1 MAISR
6 TLRAAVTALVP
17 LIVLAGCDS
26 AGGDSAGDDLSNLEV
41 AVAVANGL
49 AVNSGGALE
58 AVAGAVDDGT
68 NSQGGGCSVE
78 RTYDETTQTWTRIV
92 ACERG
97 DPDERFYAQFG
108 RTQTFQFFD
117 AAGVPQQSPETA
129 VSLDFAIV
137 DGYGEVRTPW
147 LHHELLDIGADL
159 DIDDLQDELV
169 TVNGTYDR
177 SATDTLLVRRPGGP
191 AAVRRTLIYDLD
203 LALDDVRGPRR
214 NYGHWG
220 RPVSGTITGTIEGT
234 VTFVRRDGSVVSRDF
249 SRTFTIVFGGQPDSD
264 TASLQ
269 IGGETY
275 RANLLTGEVE
285 GVE

>member
-1 MAISR
+1 MVISR

-17 LIVLAGCDS
+17 LFVLAGCDS
-26 AGGDSAGDDLSNLEV
+26 AGGDSAGDDISNLEV
-41 AVAVANGL
+41 AVAVTNGL

-58 AVAGAVDDGT
+58 AVAGSLEDGT
-68 NSQGGGCSVE
+68 TSQGGGCSVE
-78 RTYDETTQTWTRIV
+78 RTYDEPTQTWTRIIE
-92 ACERG
+92 CERG
-97 DPDERFYAQFG
+97 DPDERFFAQFG

-137 DGYGEVRTPW
+137 DGYGEVQTPW

-159 DIDDLQDELV
+159 DIDDLHEELV

-177 SATDTLLVRRPGGP
+177 SATDTIFVRRPGEP

-203 LALDDVRGPRR
+203 LALEDIRGPRR

-220 RPVSGTITGTIEGT
+220 RPVSGTIHGTIEGT
-234 VTFVRRDGSVVSRDF
+234 VTFIRRDGTVVSRDF

-269 IGGETY
+269 IGSETY